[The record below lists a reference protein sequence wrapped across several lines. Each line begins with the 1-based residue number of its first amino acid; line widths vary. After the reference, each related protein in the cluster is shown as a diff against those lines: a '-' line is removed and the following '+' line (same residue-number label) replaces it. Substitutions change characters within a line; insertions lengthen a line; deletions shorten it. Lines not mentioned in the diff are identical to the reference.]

1 MAWRSAPAAGG
12 RKPRLALLL
21 SSLAILTLVVTAA
34 AARSPL
40 NLTLSGKFKTV
51 ALRGKVQFG
60 TVNCIPVKLPATNVE
75 WTGQIGTGKTAHRL
89 AGEID
94 FHSTGKQT
102 FGPSSSAIATLVVDG
117 DYKDSLAA
125 GLPGAGGTGT
135 VAKNARSG
143 TVSITL
149 VDGRSKVLEHGSWAC
164 G

>member
-1 MAWRSAPAAGG
+1 M
-12 RKPRLALLL
+12 LAT
-21 SSLAILTLVVTAA
+21 LTVVVTAG

-40 NLTLSGKFKTV
+40 DLTLSGKYKKTLV
-51 ALRGKVQFG
+51 RGKVQFG

-102 FGPSSSAIATLVVDG
+102 FGPNSSAIATLVVDG
-117 DYKDSLAA
+117 DYKNSLAA
-125 GLPGAGGTGT
+125 GLPGGGGTGM
-135 VAKNARSG
+135 VAKNAKSG
-143 TVSITL
+143 TVSISL
-149 VDGRSKVLEHGSWAC
+149 VNGRSKVLEQGSLAC